1 MNNHQIARE
10 RTQEMRQWLAQGDT
24 PDDELASLAA
34 ARWSIALYRARRYVA
49 KAKRINATGMR
60 RNEFGGRRSKSFRI
74 ENATTYRV
82 IVDGAAQDVVSV
94 VASDGTVTLGNASG
108 LRITIGRVAWNVIR
122 DT

>member
-10 RTQEMRQWLAQGDT
+10 RTKEMRQWLTQGT
-24 PDDELASLAA
+24 PDDELASLASV
-34 ARWSIALYRARRYVA
+34 RWGIPLHRARRYVA

-82 IVDGAAQDVVSV
+82 VVDGAAHEMTTVVT
-94 VASDGTVTLGNASG
+94 SDGTVIFAGASG
-108 LRITIGRVAWNVIR
+108 PRVTIGRVAPNVIL